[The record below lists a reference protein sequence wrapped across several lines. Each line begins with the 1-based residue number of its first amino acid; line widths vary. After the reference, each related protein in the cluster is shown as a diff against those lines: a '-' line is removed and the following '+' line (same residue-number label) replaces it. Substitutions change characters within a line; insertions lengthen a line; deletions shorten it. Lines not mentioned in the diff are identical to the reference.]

1 MFRVRDSYSHLVHY
15 IRPKKEKSSFSIQLG
30 INSATAGDFTCN
42 DVLAWDKKESCFYG
56 LRLANCEID
65 ARRREHFVTTSNEI
79 TAISLLEGF
88 KSFSQA
94 HKSKNEKLLNT
105 SCIIKFAYLF
115 YFL

>member
-65 ARRREHFVTTSNEI
+65 ARRQEHFVTSSNEI
-79 TAISLLEGF
+79 IAIPLLEGF
-88 KSFSQA
+88 KSFSSQA
-94 HKSKNEKLLNT
+94 HN
-105 SCIIKFAYLF
+105 
-115 YFL
+115 